1 MGNYRTESLGTS
13 HSFLRSAAGTYTEFD
28 PPNTQGPG
36 SSATGINDAGTI
48 VGEYADASLARHGY
62 LRKPDGSF
70 VTFDDPNAAAV
81 SGQGSNPIVNLG
93 TDPVGINDSGAVIG
107 EFSDA
112 NGVRHGFLWQ

>member
-1 MGNYRTESLGTS
+1 M
-13 HSFLRSAAGTYTEFD
+13 
-28 PPNTQGPG
+28 
-36 SSATGINDAGTI
+36 
-48 VGEYADASLARHGY
+48 GEYADASLARHGY